1 MSTVSIAGELR
12 ELYSSGFARIRHD
25 FASDGDGRAVI
36 FKRAELVDQ
45 IILKLWEQILL
56 PYPAAAKLSL
66 VAIGGYG
73 RKTLFPFSDI
83 DLLFLHADRDG
94 ENALK
99 DPVRSFSQELW
110 DLGLKLSPATRS
122 LSECDRF
129 EPNNVEFSIAL
140 LDSRFLAGNRDL
152 YTGLH
157 EKLVPAM
164 VMRESQQLV
173 QRLLDVTRSR
183 HAKYGNT
190 LFHLEPNIKDAPGG
204 LRDYNCSLWLALIS
218 AIGNGHAWC
227 DAATL
232 LPSSMRLQAG
242 SALEFLSAVRCF
254 LHFRHSRDDNTLAW
268 AAQDDA
274 ARQKIGCSHELRETV
289 RGLTAADWMRSYFS
303 HARTIHRICTQLLD
317 EVPAAWSSLYRHFQS
332 WRSRISNS
340 DFSVVHGM
348 VFLQQANSVQDPEVL
363 LRLFHFIALHG
374 VRLSTTTEQR
384 IEQVLPSMAATP
396 PRGAELWIYLQEILL
411 QPHAADALRAMHAL
425 RFLTLVLP
433 ELKVIDALV
442 VRDFYHRFTV
452 DEHSFVAI
460 ESLHQLKDS
469 TSEWDRRYAEIL
481 GEIEQPEL
489 LYLALLLHDVGKG
502 VSGAEHISAGLELAE
517 GCFER
522 LDLEPEH
529 CATVRFFIANHL
541 AMSAAMRRDIFDP
554 ETVRAFAELVQTP
567 ERLKMLCLMTYADIK
582 AVNPEALTPWKAE
595 NIWQLYIET
604 ANYLN
609 LSMDQRL
616 QGGSAEEDHVL
627 STVAPVAGRRL
638 KPFLEGFPRRY
649 LATYAAKDVLNH
661 LDMAGRLKRQPVQL
675 QLERGRHWFD
685 LTLVTSDRPMLFAR
699 MTGVLASWGMSIVK
713 ATAFSN
719 AEGVVVDTFHFVD
732 RFRTLELNLPEWER
746 FKRSVVD
753 VLCGHG
759 DLDKM
764 LRDRLRSSPAA
775 ASKTRI
781 ETRLECNDSSSI
793 RCTVL
798 QVITQDRPG
807 LLYRIASRLS
817 YHGCNIEIA
826 LIDTEGEMAIDV
838 FYLTSKGNK
847 LTEEQQ
853 QSIQDDLL
861 AEIKEN

>member
-1 MSTVSIAGELR
+1 MSTVPLAAELR
-12 ELYSSGFARIRHD
+12 ELYSSGFARIRQEFD
-25 FASDGDGRAVI
+25 SDGDGRAAI
-36 FKRAELVDQ
+36 LKRTELVDQ

-56 PYPAAAKLSL
+56 PHLKAANVSL
-66 VAIGGYG
+66 AAIGGYG
-73 RKTLFPFSDI
+73 RKSLFPFSDI

-94 ENALK
+94 EDVLK
-99 DPVRSFSQELW
+99 DTIRSFSQELW
-110 DLGLKLSPATRS
+110 DLGVKLSPASRT
-122 LSECDRF
+122 LAECDRF
-129 EPNNVEFSIAL
+129 EPNNVEFAISL
-140 LDSRFLAGNRDL
+140 LDSRFLAGNHDL
-152 YTGLH
+152 YTRLY
-157 EKLVPAM
+157 EKVVPAM

-204 LRDYNCSLWLALIS
+204 LRDYNCSLWLALIA
-218 AIGNGHAWC
+218 AIDNRQAWP
-227 DAATL
+227 DRATL

-242 SALEFLSAVRCF
+242 SALEFMSAVRCF
-254 LHFRHSRDDNTLAW
+254 LHFRHGRDDNTLTW

-274 ARQKIGCSHELRETV
+274 AAQKIGCPREQIESA
-289 RGLTAADWMRSYFS
+289 RSLTAADWMRRYFS
-303 HARTIHRICTQLLD
+303 YARTIHRICTQLLD
-317 EVPAAWSSLYRHFQS
+317 EVPAAWSSLYRQFQT

-411 QPHAADALRAMHAL
+411 QPHAAHALRAMHAL

-433 ELKVIDALV
+433 EFRAIDALV

-469 TSEWDRRYAEIL
+469 SSEWDRRYAEIL

-489 LYLALLLHDVGKG
+489 LYLSLLLHDVGKG
-502 VSGAEHISAGLELAE
+502 VNGAEHISAGLQLAE
-517 GCFER
+517 SCFER

-529 CATVRFFIANHL
+529 CETVRFLIANHL

-554 ETVRAFAELVQTP
+554 GTVRAFAEIVQTP
-567 ERLKMLCLMTYADIK
+567 ERLKMLCLMTHADIK
-582 AVNPEALTPWKAE
+582 AVNPEALTPWKTE

-616 QGGSAEEDHVL
+616 HGGSAEEDHVL
-627 STVAPVAGRRL
+627 STLAPVAGRRL

-649 LATYAAKDVLNH
+649 LATYAAKEVLNH
-661 LDMAGRLKRQPVQL
+661 LDMAGRLKSQPVQL

-685 LTLVTSDRPMLFAR
+685 LTVVTSDRPMLFAR
-699 MTGVLASWGMSIVK
+699 MTGVLAAWGMSIVK
-713 ATAFSN
+713 ANAFSN
-719 AEGVVVDTFHFVD
+719 AEGIVVDTFHFVD

-746 FKRSVVD
+746 FKRSIVD
-753 VLCGHG
+753 VLSGQA
-759 DLDKM
+759 DLEKM
-764 LRDRLRSSPAA
+764 LRDRLRASAA
-775 ASKTRI
+775 LVSKTRI
-781 ETRLECNDSSSI
+781 ETRLEFNDSSSA

-817 YHGCNIEIA
+817 HQQCNIEIA

-838 FYLTSKGNK
+838 IYLTSNGQK
-847 LTEEQQ
+847 LSQEHQQRIQVALSEE
-853 QSIQDDLL
+853 LG
-861 AEIKEN
+861 EK

>member
-1 MSTVSIAGELR
+1 MSTVPLVAELR
-12 ELYSSGFARIRHD
+12 ELYFSAFARIRD
-25 FASDGDGRAVI
+25 EFAADGDGRAAI
-36 FKRAELVDQ
+36 LKRTELVDR

-56 PYPAAAKLSL
+56 PHSAVAKLSL

-73 RKTLFPFSDI
+73 RKALFPFSDI

-94 ENALK
+94 EDALK

-110 DLGLKLSPATRS
+110 DLGVKLSPASRT
-122 LSECDRF
+122 LAECDRF
-129 EPNNVEFSIAL
+129 DPNNVEFSISL
-140 LDSRFLAGNRDL
+140 LDSRFLAGNREFYTRL
-152 YTGLH
+152 Y
-157 EKLVPAM
+157 EKVVPAM

-173 QRLLDVTRSR
+173 QRLLEVTRSR

-204 LRDYNCSLWLALIS
+204 LRDYNCSLWLALIT
-218 AIGNGHAWC
+218 AIDNREAWP
-227 DAATL
+227 DPATL
-232 LPSSMRLQAG
+232 LPPSMRLQAG
-242 SALEFLSAVRCF
+242 SALEFISAVRCF
-254 LHFRHSRDDNTLAW
+254 LHFRHSRDDNTLTW

-274 ARQKIGCSHELRETV
+274 AAQKIGCPREQIESV
-289 RGLTAADWMRSYFS
+289 RGQTAADWMRRYFS
-303 HARTIHRICTQLLD
+303 HARSIHRICTQLLD
-317 EVPAAWSSLYRHFQS
+317 EVPAAWSSLYRQFQS

-374 VRLSTTTEQR
+374 VRLSITTEQR

-433 ELKVIDALV
+433 ELKAIDALV

-469 TSEWDRRYAEIL
+469 SSEWDRRYAEIL

-489 LYLALLLHDVGKG
+489 LYLSLLLHDVGKG
-502 VSGAEHISAGLELAE
+502 VSGAEHIFAGLQLAE

-522 LDLEPEH
+522 LELEPEH
-529 CATVRFFIANHL
+529 RETARFLIANHL

-554 ETVRAFAELVQTP
+554 ETVRAFAEIVQTP
-567 ERLKMLCLMTYADIK
+567 ERLKMLCLMTHADIK

-616 QGGSAEEDHVL
+616 HGSSAEEDHVL
-627 STVAPVAGRRL
+627 STLAPVAGRRL

-649 LATYAAKDVLNH
+649 LVTYAAKDVLNH
-661 LDMAGRLKRQPVQL
+661 LEMGGRLKSQPVQL

-685 LTLVTSDRPMLFAR
+685 LTLVTRDRPMLFAR
-699 MTGVLASWGMSIVK
+699 MTGVLAAWGMSIVK
-713 ATAFSN
+713 ANAFSN
-719 AEGVVVDTFHFVD
+719 AEGIVVDTFHFVD

-753 VLCGHG
+753 VLSGHG
-759 DLDKM
+759 DLEKM

-775 ASKTRI
+775 VSKTRI
-781 ETRLECNDSSSI
+781 ETRMECNASSSI

-807 LLYRIASRLS
+807 LLYLIASRLS
-817 YHGCNIEIA
+817 YSGCNIEIA
-826 LIDTEGEMAIDV
+826 LVDTEGEMAIDV
-838 FYLTSKGNK
+838 FYLTSKGKK
-847 LTEEQQ
+847 LSEEQQ

-861 AEIKEN
+861 RELKEN